1 MKNIIISL
9 FALFILISCGDSS
22 TSLSPLDSSA
32 NILAFGDS
40 LTEGYGVKEAESYPA
55 YLTELTNRNVINA
68 GISGEVSKNGLR
80 RLPGLLD
87 MHEPDLV
94 VICHGGNDILKKQS
108 MSAMKANVMEMIAL
122 SQAAGADV
130 ILLGVPNFGLF
141 LSSHDVYVEIAEQT
155 GVVFLD
161 ELIPDIL
168 SDNSLKSDTVHPNAK
183 GYQVMAE
190 TIFNTLKNNG
200 AL

>member
-1 MKNIIISL
+1 MKNFIISL

-94 VICHGGNDILKKQS
+94 VICHGGNDILKKQN

-155 GVVFLD
+155 NVVFLD
-161 ELIPDIL
+161 ELIPDVL
-168 SDNSLKSDTVHPNAK
+168 GDKSLKSDTVHPNAK

-190 TIFNTLKNNG
+190 AIYKALQKHG